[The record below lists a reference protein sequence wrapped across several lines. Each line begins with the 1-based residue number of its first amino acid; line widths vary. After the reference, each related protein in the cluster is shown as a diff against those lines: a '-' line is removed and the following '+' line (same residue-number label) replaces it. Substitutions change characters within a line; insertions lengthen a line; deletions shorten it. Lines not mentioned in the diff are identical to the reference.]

1 MMAND
6 FKQIAVVT
14 KNEIIKMLRGK
25 KFLISLSII
34 LIIFALI
41 TILKT
46 VSDGGWDNIQ
56 KTSDILNL
64 YLSMF
69 SYVILLVVALLSSV
83 ALVSEF
89 EERTALILFT
99 RPIKRT
105 TILIGKAMACLIV
118 EACMILAYYILVC
131 IVSLIQVGGISE
143 HMAASYGIALLY
155 IFAASGISFIVSS
168 FFKRGSVC
176 TIISLLVLIVI
187 IPIFTSIV
195 GGDTWYMLD
204 TAGNTIITCVP
215 EYVDGI
221 NEGREGFVGVVSYA
235 SMILNAFTNPDT
247 NQALADVL
255 YNFSQTSEYQSLDKQ
270 VQDSILYIIG
280 FLTQHPDENLPAMI
294 ETLDALK
301 LYISP
306 MDYPDVPKE
315 ALVLMVWGIIGYLI
329 AWVKFIKRE
338 F

>member
-1 MMAND
+1 MTND
-6 FKQIAVVT
+6 FRQIAVVT

-105 TILIGKAMACLIV
+105 TILIGKAMACLII

-155 IFAASGISFIVSS
+155 IFAASGISFIISS

-215 EYVDGI
+215 EYVDQNNANI
-221 NEGREGFVGVVSYA
+221 EGFSNVVKYA
-235 SMILNAFTNPDT
+235 A
-247 NQALADVL
+247 
-255 YNFSQTSEYQSLDKQ
+255 
-270 VQDSILYIIG
+270 SILSTFSDPESNVGLLHALTEYMKTPEYSALEPEVQAMFTKIVF
-280 FLTQHPDENLPAMI
+280 FLQNPDENLPEMVM
-294 ETLDALK
+294 TLDALSTY
-301 LYISP
+301 LAP

-315 ALVLMVWGIIGYLI
+315 ALVLIVWGIIGYLI